1 MTQTTSGRAGLK
13 GRMESWLSASVV
25 FVCYTTVLGVCRLFP
40 RSTRPRPRS
49 GRIVVVGTFHN
60 PGWFISHATPLGR
73 ARFREVVVISH
84 GELPAVPGV
93 RVVVPPKLLT
103 SIAGRTVSKLVW
115 SIVMGL
121 RVDADLFMGYHLIP
135 NSTIALLAGR
145 LLGRPVCYQMTSG
158 PLEVEGGGF
167 ATSENPILRRL
178 GRPVALLE
186 RLALSVIEKFDLV
199 VVRGR
204 DAERFAKDKAGAR
217 RVAIIPGSVNV
228 EEFTCASGDREYDMV
243 FVGQLVTRKQPL
255 QFVEI
260 AAAVARTRP
269 SLRVAILG
277 DGPLMADVQRAI
289 ADQGLGSTID
299 VLGRTADVK
308 RYLTR
313 SKVFVLTSRS
323 EGLSIAMAEAMI
335 AGAVPIVTDVGD
347 LRDLVVNDETGYLVQ
362 LDDTRD
368 FSRRI
373 AAVLDNAAL
382 WQTLSLNA
390 ARAARDNNGLDRVS
404 AAWTRHLAA
413 VIDPE
418 SPQHVSGT
426 ADPAGSSIERV

>member
-1 MTQTTSGRAGLK
+1 MTKTASGRAGAK
-13 GRMESWLSASVV
+13 GRVESWLSAAVV
-25 FVCYTTVLGVCRLFP
+25 FVCYTTVLAVCRLCP

-60 PGWFISHATPLGR
+60 PGWFVSHATPLGR
-73 ARFREVVVISH
+73 ARFREVIVLSH
-84 GELPAVPGV
+84 GELPAVSGV
-93 RVVVPPKLLT
+93 RVVVPPRLLT
-103 SIAGRTVSKLVW
+103 SIAGRTISKLVW
-115 SIVMGL
+115 SIVTGL

-158 PLEVEGGGF
+158 PLEVVGGGF
-167 ATSENPILRRL
+167 GTSENPILRRL
-178 GRPVALLE
+178 GRPFALLE

-204 DAERFAKDKAGAR
+204 DAERFAKEHAGAR

-228 EEFTCASGDREYDMV
+228 EEFTGASGDREYDMV
-243 FVGQLVTRKQPL
+243 FVGQLVSRKQPL

-269 SLRVAILG
+269 SLRAAILG
-277 DGPLMADVQRAI
+277 DGPMMPDVQRAI
-289 ADQGLGSTID
+289 AAHGLGATID

-313 SKVFVLTSRS
+313 SKIFVLTSRS

-335 AGAVPIVTDVGD
+335 AGAVPIVSDVGD
-347 LRDLVVNDETGYLVQ
+347 LRDLVVNDETGYLIQ
-362 LDDTRD
+362 LDDTTE
-368 FSRRI
+368 FSRRV
-373 AAVLDNAAL
+373 ASVLGDAGL
-382 WQTLSLNA
+382 WRTLSSNA
-390 ARAARDNNGLDRVS
+390 SRAARDNNGLDHVS

-413 VIDPE
+413 VIDPQ
-418 SPQHVSGT
+418 SLQHVDGA
-426 ADPAGSSIERV
+426 ADPVGSSVEGA